1 MMYMIVKNNYE
12 KGAPMSLGESCCL
25 LEVSRNGYLAWKDK
39 DPKKDAFEMELCC
52 ALHDITQEFPYYG
65 YKRMTKAL
73 KREGYK
79 VNHKRIYRLMA
90 QEKLL
95 CRPKKFKP
103 LTTQSNHNFRKYE
116 NLAKGFVP
124 ITINQL
130 IVSDITYIALG
141 SEFVYLAIIMDVY
154 SRRFIGWDL
163 SRNPDSQLV
172 LNALNMAVA
181 LRGVKN
187 MKGCIHHSDQGVQ
200 YASTGYVDRLKQV
213 NMLPSMSGRGNS
225 YDNAYAES
233 SIKTIKY
240 NEVNMK
246 EYGSFEEAYANIK
259 RFIEEVYNK
268 KQLHSGIGYV
278 PPEEFEERQKIS
290 LS

>member
-1 MMYMIVKNNYE
+1 MMYMLIKKQYPE
-12 KGAPMSLGESCCL
+12 DALIPLGKVCGL
-25 LEVSRNGYLAWKDK
+25 LEVSRNGYLAWDGKS
-39 DPKKDAFEMELCC
+39 PKNDAFETEIRC
-52 ALHDITQEFPYYG
+52 ALHEIAKEFPYYG

-73 KREGYK
+73 QRESYK
-79 VNHKRIYRLMA
+79 VNHKRIYRLMSE
-90 QEKLL
+90 EKLL

-103 LTTQSNHNFRKYE
+103 VTTQSNHSFRKYE

-124 ITINQL
+124 TAINQL

-141 SEFVYLAIIMDVY
+141 SEFVYLAIIMDVF

-163 SRNPDSQLV
+163 SRNPDTRLV
-172 LNALNMAVA
+172 LNALNMAIS
-181 LRGVKN
+181 LRDADN
-187 MKGCIHHSDQGVQ
+187 IKGCIHHSDQGVQ
-200 YASTGYVDRLKQV
+200 YASIEYVQRLEQV
-213 NMLPSMSGRGNS
+213 GMLPSMSEAGNS

-246 EYGSFEEAYANIK
+246 EYESFEEAYANIK

-278 PPEEFEERQKIS
+278 PPEEFEKTAEN
-290 LS
+290 